1 MSKDL
6 ERSVAMKKLTLYLAL
21 SSLILALWGCSAETP
36 NISQSTTAATSAA
49 PTTTASDEETEMYIA
64 PAVLTA
70 EELDILELINR
81 EISDRVFDFQ
91 VDDTVQSVHIS
102 AHLLKDGQWQKDTV
116 GMSSRTAT
124 DDSEGR
130 VLLDFDRIDGD
141 YTISL
146 QGNSDVTRNEVKRE
160 RLPTESTGI
169 FTDVLEEKTEIV
181 YEKEIPLVL
190 QIVSSGGISA
200 ASVDSFYNPEELIS
214 HGYDKVMAVTI
225 LFSQKP
231 LS

>member
-1 MSKDL
+1 
-6 ERSVAMKKLTLYLAL
+6 
-21 SSLILALWGCSAETP
+21 
-36 NISQSTTAATSAA
+36 
-49 PTTTASDEETEMYIA
+49 MYIE
-64 PAVLTA
+64 PAVLTD
-70 EELDILELINR
+70 EELGILELINR

-91 VDDTVQSVHIS
+91 VDETVQSVHIS

-146 QGNSDVTRNEVKRE
+146 QGKSGVTRNEVKRE
-160 RLPTESTGI
+160 GLPTESTGI
-169 FTDVLEEKTEIV
+169 FTDVLEEKTEIA